1 MILILLF
8 YHAFLKMGMLTFDQ
22 EQIFFQARSGQTFQQ
37 YKTFTICK
45 ELQIVS
51 GKGGTLQDYELIK
64 RICQGEK
71 QLFGQL
77 VEKYY
82 DDVFRYCYY
91 QTGNEHTAY
100 DCTQE
105 TFYHLMRFLDNYRER
120 NHFKSYLIRIAS
132 NVCRDYFRQ
141 SSRRTVREVSY
152 NQWADNDEP
161 GKERMDS
168 PSTVGAEQESLLR
181 LSIKEGLMHLPES
194 QREVIVLYYYQGYK
208 LREIA
213 SLTGVPLS
221 TVKTRLYAG
230 TEKLKQYLREE
241 GGLM

>member
-1 MILILLF
+1 M
-8 YHAFLKMGMLTFDQ
+8 
-22 EQIFFQARSGQTFQQ
+22 
-37 YKTFTICK
+37 
-45 ELQIVS
+45 
-51 GKGGTLQDYELIK
+51 QDYELIK
-64 RICQGEK
+64 RIRQGEK

-120 NHFKSYLIRIAS
+120 NHFKAYLIRIAA
-132 NVCRDYFRQ
+132 NVCRDHFRRN
-141 SSRRTVREVSY
+141 SRRAVREVSY
-152 NQWADNDEP
+152 SQWD
-161 GKERMDS
+161 DS
-168 PSTVGAEQESLLR
+168 AELPKKPAETPPSTDGTEQETLLR
-181 LSIKEGLMHLPES
+181 LSIRKCLMRLTES
-194 QREVIVLYYYQGYK
+194 QREVIVLHFYQGYK

-213 SLTGVPLS
+213 SLIGVPLS

-230 TEKLKQYLREE
+230 TEKLKQYLHEE
-241 GGLM
+241 GGLL

>member
-1 MILILLF
+1 M
-8 YHAFLKMGMLTFDQ
+8 
-22 EQIFFQARSGQTFQQ
+22 
-37 YKTFTICK
+37 
-45 ELQIVS
+45 
-51 GKGGTLQDYELIK
+51 QDYELIK
-64 RICQGEK
+64 RIRQGEK

-132 NVCRDYFRQ
+132 NVCRDYFRKDG
-141 SSRRTVREVSY
+141 RRSVREVSY
-152 NQWADNDEP
+152 SQWDDSSESVPKPADAP
-161 GKERMDS
+161 
-168 PSTVGAEQESLLR
+168 PSTDGAEQDTLLR
-181 LSIKEGLMHLPES
+181 LSIREGLMQLPEA
-194 QREVIVLYYYQGYK
+194 QREAIVLYYYQGYK

-213 SLTGVPLS
+213 ALTGVPLS

-230 TEKLKQYLREE
+230 TEKLKQYLKEE
-241 GGLM
+241 GEFL

>member
-1 MILILLF
+1 M
-8 YHAFLKMGMLTFDQ
+8 
-22 EQIFFQARSGQTFQQ
+22 
-37 YKTFTICK
+37 
-45 ELQIVS
+45 
-51 GKGGTLQDYELIK
+51 QDYELIK
-64 RICQGEK
+64 RIRQGEK

-132 NVCRDYFRQ
+132 NVCMDYFRKN
-141 SSRRTVREVSY
+141 SRSTVREVSY
-152 NQWADNDEP
+152 DQWADNNEP
-161 GKERMDS
+161 EKGCVDAP
-168 PSTVGAEQESLLR
+168 PSAGGLEQESLLK

-213 SLTGVPLS
+213 DITGVPLS
-221 TVKTRLYAG
+221 TVKTRLYTG
-230 TEKLKQYLREE
+230 TEKLKQYLTEE

>member
-1 MILILLF
+1 MQYFTNASPGKLFNSEIRLL
-8 YHAFLKMGMLTFDQ
+8 YEEDHRTG
-22 EQIFFQARSGQTFQQ
+22 
-37 YKTFTICK
+37 
-45 ELQIVS
+45 S
-51 GKGGTLQDYELIK
+51 GKGGTLQDHELIK
-64 RICQGEK
+64 RIRQGEK

-82 DDVFRYCYY
+82 DDVFRYCFY

-132 NVCRDYFRQ
+132 NVCRDYFRKDG
-141 SSRRTVREVSY
+141 RRTVREVSY
-152 NQWADNDEP
+152 SQWE
-161 GKERMDS
+161 DS
-168 PSTVGAEQESLLR
+168 AETTTKPAEAPPSTAGAEQETLLR
-181 LSIKEGLMHLPES
+181 LSIREGLMHLPES
-194 QREVIVLYYYQGYK
+194 QREAIVLYYYQGYK

-213 SLTGVPLS
+213 GLTGVPLS

-230 TEKLKQYLREE
+230 TEKLKHYLKEE
-241 GGLM
+241 GGIL